1 MEGIIRLY
9 IENRMEEMG
18 YEKFHINIKPVT
30 IKTGENITR
39 IDAHNELWY
48 LFDVNQTEDDF
59 TITANNNIINKDEF
73 VVDGVPFITYEFTG
87 DIKIDNTDA
96 RLDQS
101 FLFYRVIPQ

>member
-9 IENRMEEMG
+9 IENRMATMEFEQ
-18 YEKFHINIKPVT
+18 FHFNIEPIT
-30 IKTGENITR
+30 IKAGENIVR
-39 IDAHNELWY
+39 INAHNEYWY

-59 TITANNNIINKDEF
+59 TITANNNIINHDEF
-73 VVDGVPFITYEFTG
+73 VVDGVPFISYEFTG

-96 RLDQS
+96 LEDQT

>member
-9 IENRMEEMG
+9 IENRMAAMG
-18 YEKFHINIKPVT
+18 FKSFHFNIEAVT
-30 IKTGENITR
+30 IKTGENIIR
-39 IDAHNELWY
+39 KNGHNEYWY

-59 TITANNNIINKDEF
+59 TITANNNIINQGEF

-87 DIKIDNTDA
+87 DIKIDNNGA
-96 RLDQS
+96 LKDQS